1 MDNNKHSS
9 LEGNSAFKEEPILL
23 LTGEKTLE
31 ISYEG
36 IQFLTSIK
44 EKKVAILTIVGP
56 PSSGKSFL
64 LDQLLGTKK
73 GFQELADNKPK
84 IRGLYIWGKPIKM
97 ENEDLYI
104 LIIDS
109 DGFSQK
115 NIPSRQDKQFFMLA
129 TLLSSSVIYNSNR
142 EVSVEIDY
150 FSKFCEDVQRITT
163 ENNRK
168 ITNNY
173 LPELLWVN
181 RDFQNKEKN
190 PSKLSTIFEEKVKS
204 NDIINS
210 LFSNRKCFYL
220 NSPLSDD
227 KMKQKLYTNTKEEL
241 LPDYKMHF
249 HRIKKY
255 IFENIKPKRIMNV
268 NINGKLLYGLLQEY
282 SEIIKI
288 GEQYPSIHNSLE
300 TVLLS
305 TAKEISEDLIS
316 NNTKKLKDILT
327 PSNNISELYKKLMQ
341 NIEEEITLFCTSSIG
356 GILFAKDVNTYI
368 KLIFSSITSEFDK
381 HIEKCLTKYDKNIN
395 SFIQR
400 QEKKEQIKSLDKINQ
415 YFYTFSSELRSQLV
429 NNILGF
435 NAFKFNDKLMR
446 AVDDYVCSKI
456 KALGENMEMLLEGML
471 NENKNLKDLL
481 NQQENLLTERN
492 KEINEKGLTI
502 LELQSKN
509 EKMLLDS
516 NSKEKEYLNN
526 LSIANKKL
534 ENTKSQYKEII
545 DEKDKRIKE
554 LEDKIESLN
563 KEISTL
569 NKENKQRSND
579 LKKLQIELEGYKGQE
594 CNSHSSNT
602 ILLNSKY
609 SKMDFKISNMK
620 AIFNTIRATFIEY
633 KDSVDKID
641 KEKDSV
647 FQTRSMEISIK
658 EVEERNKKWQEDFR
672 AFIEEQIKSINDNYE
687 GLITKAKDQISSLS
701 FEITKLN
708 YTLNDEKQNYSVLQS
723 KYEESKK
730 EVQEYKKISSV
741 KDSLI
746 GTQKEAIRLYQDK
759 ISEYKQ
765 TQENLEVAL
774 NQNIVGYKM
783 KEDEIHTLVLVVQNI
798 FSKKKEHYEFNL
810 QKLSN
815 EIKSEI
821 SKLVRDFKI
830 FK

>member
-1 MDNNKHSS
+1 M
-9 LEGNSAFKEEPILL
+9 P
-23 LTGEKTLE
+23 
-31 ISYEG
+31 
-36 IQFLTSIK
+36 
-44 EKKVAILTIVGP
+44 
-56 PSSGKSFL
+56 
-64 LDQLLGTKK
+64 
-73 GFQELADNKPK
+73 
-84 IRGLYIWGKPIKM
+84 
-97 ENEDLYI
+97 
-104 LIIDS
+104 
-109 DGFSQK
+109 
-115 NIPSRQDKQFFMLA
+115 
-129 TLLSSSVIYNSNR
+129 
-142 EVSVEIDY
+142 
-150 FSKFCEDVQRITT
+150 
-163 ENNRK
+163 
-168 ITNNY
+168 
-173 LPELLWVN
+173 
-181 RDFQNKEKN
+181 
-190 PSKLSTIFEEKVKS
+190 
-204 NDIINS
+204 
-210 LFSNRKCFYL
+210 
-220 NSPLSDD
+220 
-227 KMKQKLYTNTKEEL
+227 
-241 LPDYKMHF
+241 
-249 HRIKKY
+249 
-255 IFENIKPKRIMNV
+255 
-268 NINGKLLYGLLQEY
+268 
-282 SEIIKI
+282 
-288 GEQYPSIHNSLE
+288 
-300 TVLLS
+300 
-305 TAKEISEDLIS
+305 
-316 NNTKKLKDILT
+316 
-327 PSNNISELYKKLMQ
+327 

-368 KLIFSSITSEFDK
+368 QLIFSSITSEFDK

-723 KYEESKK
+723 K
-730 EVQEYKKISSV
+730 
-741 KDSLI
+741 
-746 GTQKEAIRLYQDK
+746 
-759 ISEYKQ
+759 
-765 TQENLEVAL
+765 
-774 NQNIVGYKM
+774 
-783 KEDEIHTLVLVVQNI
+783 
-798 FSKKKEHYEFNL
+798 
-810 QKLSN
+810 
-815 EIKSEI
+815 
-821 SKLVRDFKI
+821 
-830 FK
+830 